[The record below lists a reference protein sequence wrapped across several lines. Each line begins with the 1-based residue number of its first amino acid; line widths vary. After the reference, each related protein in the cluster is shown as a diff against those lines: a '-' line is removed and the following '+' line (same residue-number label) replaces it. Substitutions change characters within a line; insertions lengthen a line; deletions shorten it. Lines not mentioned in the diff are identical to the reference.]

1 MSTPLEKPP
10 GPIDLSAYALQ
21 RTRARAI
28 AEPYPSGTDDDP
40 PLSPYAPKRA
50 RERGGTG
57 QEFRPAIDLEA
68 PDICPGDAPDGGE
81 DAPKL
86 AFERDAAKF
95 SVDPESAVPLQPAPE
110 PDGGRHVTPAAER
123 SDASASEYDLERL
136 EASLRWLQ
144 RQEAATRLARANQPP
159 PRRTSTLLDARDRR
173 LSGERFVERFGSPIS
188 LEPERLAPPPGPGRN
203 LRAPLAILVASI
215 FAASAIYYF
224 LVAGSGPSS
233 VRGPAPQ
240 MASFDSRAAT
250 PPPTPSAQPRHPPV
264 LARGDDPAASPQSEP
279 FSQPTAPPPPAR
291 SSEGET
297 LAMLQPGAP
306 SAQAPFPAEAVR
318 PLDPGEIELLMQQG
332 EQFIAAGDLVTART
346 VFQRAAE
353 AHDANAALA
362 LAATYDPTVL
372 SKLGVVG
379 MSADLEKARTWYQKA
394 ESLGSADAARRLRAL
409 ANR

>member
-21 RTRARAI
+21 KTRGRAV
-28 AEPYPSGTDDDP
+28 AEQYPSATDDHP

-50 RERGGTG
+50 RERGATG
-57 QEFRPAIDLEA
+57 QESWTALDFKA
-68 PDICPGDAPDGGE
+68 PDICPDDVPDGGE
-81 DAPKL
+81 DAPNPP
-86 AFERDAAKF
+86 FEQDAAEF

-110 PDGGRHVTPAAER
+110 PDSGRRVPSDAEPR
-123 SDASASEYDLERL
+123 DASASDYDLERL

-188 LEPERLAPPPGPGRN
+188 LEPERLAPPPGPRRN

-224 LVAGSGPSS
+224 LVAGSSPSS
-233 VRGPAPQ
+233 VPGPAPQ
-240 MASFDSRAAT
+240 MASFGSRAAA
-250 PPPTPSAQPRHPPV
+250 PPPTPSGQPKHPPV
-264 LARGDDPAASPQSEP
+264 LARGDDPAASLQSEP

-306 SAQAPFPAEAVR
+306 GAEATFPREAVR
-318 PLDPGEIELLMQQG
+318 PLDPAEIELLMQQG

>member
-21 RTRARAI
+21 GRARVRLRSRI
-28 AEPYPSGTDDDP
+28 PPGPMMIRRVRLTHRSEPANAAGPGRSSRT
-40 PLSPYAPKRA
+40 
-50 RERGGTG
+50 
-57 QEFRPAIDLEA
+57 AIDLEA

-81 DAPKL
+81 DASKL
-86 AFERDAAKF
+86 AFERGAEF
-95 SVDPESAVPLQPAPE
+95 SVDAESAVPLQPAPE
-110 PDGGRHVTPAAER
+110 PDSGRHVRRAAEPP
-123 SDASASEYDLERL
+123 DASASDYDLERL

-144 RQEAATRLARANQPP
+144 RQEAATRQARANQPP

-188 LEPERLAPPPGPGRN
+188 LEPERLTPPPGPGRH
-203 LRAPLAILVASI
+203 LRVPLAILVASI
-215 FAASAIYYF
+215 FATSAIYYF
-224 LVAGSGPSS
+224 FAAGSGPSP
-233 VRGPAPQ
+233 VPDTGPQ
-240 MASFDSRAAT
+240 MASFGSRAAA
-250 PPPTPSAQPRHPPV
+250 PPPTLAGQPKPPPV
-264 LARGDDPAASPQSEP
+264 VARGDDPAATPQSEP
-279 FSQPTAPPPPAR
+279 FSQRTAPPPPAR

-306 SAQAPFPAEAVR
+306 SVQATFPSEAVR
-318 PLDPGEIELLMQQG
+318 PLDPAEIELLMQQG
-332 EQFIAAGDLVTART
+332 EQFIAAGDLVTARI

-353 AHDANAALA
+353 AHDATAALA

-379 MSADLEKARTWYQKA
+379 MSADVEKARTWYQKA